1 MVLESAVIL
10 LVEDDPADVELT
22 QYTIKKSKVLID
34 LQVVRDGVEALA
46 FLRREG
52 QYAEAPSPDL
62 ILLDLNMPRMDGRTF
77 LSEIRADDN
86 LKAIP
91 VVVLTTSQTD
101 EDILKSYQLG
111 ANCFV
116 TKPVGLAEFTRVVD
130 AIEDFW
136 FTIVRLPK
144 CPESCHR

>member
-77 LSEIRADDN
+77 LSEMRADDN

-144 CPESCHR
+144 GLRSCLP